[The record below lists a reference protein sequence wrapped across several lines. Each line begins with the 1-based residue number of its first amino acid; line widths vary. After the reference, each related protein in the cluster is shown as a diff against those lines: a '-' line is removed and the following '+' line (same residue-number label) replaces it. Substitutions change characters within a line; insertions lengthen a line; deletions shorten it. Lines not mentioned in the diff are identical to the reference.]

1 MNDYLCGIPIREV
14 LRRYA
19 EFYRLEERIV
29 TQAESLQY
37 LREIREGLLER
48 VDDLQ
53 GEIIHLRQKHEDQR
67 DALIA
72 DNRKLRLEKR
82 ARGLQLERLMDKLV
96 AASMRIVD
104 LERRREGGKWTHGKA

>member
-1 MNDYLCGIPIREV
+1 MNGYLCGIPIREV
-14 LRRYA
+14 LRRYD
-19 EFYRLEERIV
+19 EFDRLERKV
-29 TQAESLQY
+29 AY
-37 LREIREGLLER
+37 LEEIREDLLER